1 MVLRFFEGVDGR
13 MVRSWIMDDLT
24 CPTFCS
30 IWRQLGSFRENLL
43 GRESNVKE
51 KEIFATVFAVDR
63 FMKRKFRPTS
73 GSMKSVEVRRDGF

>member
-1 MVLRFFEGVDGR
+1 MVLRFFEGIDGR
-13 MVRSWIMDDLT
+13 MVRSWIMDDL
-24 CPTFCS
+24 
-30 IWRQLGSFRENLL
+30 RQLGSFRENLL

-63 FMKRKFRPTS
+63 FMKRKFWPTS